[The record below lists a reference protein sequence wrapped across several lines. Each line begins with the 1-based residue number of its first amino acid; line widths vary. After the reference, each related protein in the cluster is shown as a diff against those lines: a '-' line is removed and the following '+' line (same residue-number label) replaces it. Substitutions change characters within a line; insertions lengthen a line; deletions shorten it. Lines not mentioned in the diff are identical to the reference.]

1 NIGEPFQIEM
11 VTQDLWHRAL
21 RVPDVAAVEA
31 HPDFTVRVRL
41 LRDAVIKETL
51 AFSRRVGE
59 ILKIANSDNP
69 ALHYRYYM

>member
-1 NIGEPFQIEM
+1 
-11 VTQDLWHRAL
+11 
-21 RVPDVAAVEA
+21 
-31 HPDFTVRVRL
+31 
-41 LRDAVIKETL
+41 L